1 VKKILFVLCCL
12 ALAVMLAG
20 CDKDHTTELENIAEK
35 YSNAPDPKL
44 VTGISEIIDRVRED
58 REMSVRPGR
67 SFSGTLS
74 DSEVVALHRII
85 EKLVAEK
92 EFDVIYDIYV
102 NSSNFLQEKDFELL
116 HNNYHGD
123 NDGLNFLI
131 ARELIKKNK
140 IKSAFNRATQ
150 AALKNNEHAEEVRG
164 LLRHYGC
171 MSEDAVW
178 AELHDDSIASNFS
191 LHPGGGGYP
200 QIPVSEKTKRNLSEL
215 RKLLREGK
223 PPVLSL
229 ECPINLYD

>member
-1 VKKILFVLCCL
+1 MKKILFVLCCL

-20 CDKDHTTELENIAEK
+20 CDKDHTTELKNIAEK
-35 YSNAPDPKL
+35 YSQAADPKL
-44 VTGISEIIDRVRED
+44 VTDISKIIARVRED
-58 REMSVRPGR
+58 RETSVRPGR
-67 SFSGTLS
+67 SFPGDLS
-74 DSEVVALHRII
+74 DSEVEALQKI
-85 EKLVAEK
+85 KGNLFAEK
-92 EFDVIYDIYV
+92 EFNVIYDIYM

-123 NDGLNFLI
+123 NDRLNFLI

-140 IKSAFNRATQ
+140 IKSAFDRATQ

-191 LHPGGGGYP
+191 LHPGGASYP
-200 QIPVSEKTKRNLSEL
+200 QIPIPEKTKRNLSEL